1 MKDFGSIPR
10 HTLFI
15 EGIFT
20 RLGLGMR
27 AKLITLFIFIK
38 VLPLILLALVA
49 WGQSSKMGRDLKV
62 HTDELARTLDEALVK
77 TGDIAVHDAVEALDA
92 RATEDIERTTTDI
105 AGRVADF
112 LYTRD
117 ADLRFVASLKPD
129 AATYRSFVENL
140 RGNIVRQG
148 RWELSSDG
156 KKWVPVDTPP
166 QGPVIVSSI
175 KENDRSFN
183 YRQPEAFLY
192 ESRPLYT
199 EISFIGLDGKEKIKV
214 TTSPQMDAAL
224 KDVSIRSN
232 TYVKAEE
239 YFAALQKLRPGEI
252 YVSDV
257 IGAYVGSRVIGTY
270 TPETAAE
277 AGEEFRPEKSAYA
290 GMENP
295 LGERFKGI
303 VRWGMPVMEN
313 GKKIGYV
320 TLALDH
326 DHIMEFTNH
335 IIPTSQRYTELSD
348 ASEGNYA
355 FIWDHKGRSITHA
368 RHFSIAGYDPET
380 GDPQVPW
387 LEDRIYDAWQ
397 ASGKSYAEF
406 IKDVPTFV
414 DQSVNRKPAP
424 ELTRQ
429 GFVGLDCRYLNF
441 APQCTGWFDL
451 TREGGS
457 GSFVILWSGL
467 RKLTTAAAIPY
478 YTGQYAASKR
488 GFGFVAVGAGVDDFH
503 RPATNTKKVID
514 TLIRDTDKQL
524 DVIAAQT
531 QESINDNLY
540 ETATR
545 LGVSTGLMAIL
556 VILVAIWMAS
566 VFTRSIT
573 RLIAG
578 ISRFR
583 SGERHFRFNSPI
595 KDEMGILADS
605 FDDMADGIVD
615 SVQTPLVITDT
626 DRNIKYMNEQGL
638 KRLGK
643 RLEDVLG
650 QPYQK
655 YSLHDRPEDDP
666 ITALLEGG
674 ESPVYRS
681 AMGGYFQDKAGYLQ
695 DKEENAIGYVVTTT
709 DVTEIVSSQMRI
721 EEQRALLNT
730 IFSSSPDLIWY
741 KRADGTYLAVN
752 PRFASLAGL
761 TPGEVS
767 GKRAEDLFP
776 ADMAAGIA
784 ERDSKALE
792 QGTPYYAEETLRF
805 HDGHE
810 EIVDSVRTP
819 VRDIDGSWS
828 ILGVSRNVTRRV
840 ETAQR
845 LREVQLELRNAVRAA
860 NKANESKSDFLA
872 RMSHEIRTP
881 MNAIIGMTNI
891 VKRKLDKRAD
901 DADGLQSNITQ
912 IEVSSQHLL
921 GLLNDV
927 LDISKI
933 EAGKIELS
941 MEPFDLSRLIDAVGA
956 IIRPRCLEKNITF
969 SIVPDLGGHTVFI
982 SDPLR
987 LRQVLINLLGNA
999 VKFTPECGEVGLSVA
1014 RKEADG
1020 DRVLFEFAVR
1030 DNGIG
1035 INEAVRAKLFS
1046 PFEQGDKRISRQYGG
1061 TGLGLSISRNIVRM
1075 MGGDIDVESEE
1086 GKGSVFMFSLWLQ
1099 QADLPGRVEA
1109 GTADS
1114 AALSGKRILL
1124 VDDVAINRMIVV
1136 DLLSTVDV
1144 AIDEADD
1151 GAVALAMVAA
1161 SPEGYYSA
1169 ILMDVQMP
1177 NMDGYEAAVAI
1188 RALDRKDVITM
1199 PIIAMTA
1206 NAFREDVEKAFAS
1219 GMTGHMAKPLEF
1231 EKLVQTISEQIFGE
1245 APGE

>member
-1 MKDFGSIPR
+1 MKDFSTVPR
-10 HTLFI
+10 HRLII

-27 AKLITLFIFIK
+27 AKLITLFIVIK
-38 VLPLILLALVA
+38 VVPLILLALVA
-49 WGQSSKMGRDLKV
+49 WGQSSKMGKELQA
-62 HTDELARTLDEALVK
+62 HTDVLAKTLDAALIK
-77 TGDIAVHDAVEALDA
+77 TGDIAVHDAVAALDT

-105 AGRVADF
+105 ARRVADF

-117 ADLRFVASLKPD
+117 ADIRFVASLKPD
-129 AATYRSFVENL
+129 ASVYRAFVENL

-148 RWELSSDG
+148 KWELDPEG
-156 KKWVPVDTPP
+156 KRWVPSVIAP
-166 QGPVIVSSI
+166 QGAKMISSI
-175 KENDRSFN
+175 EENDRSFN
-183 YRQPEAFLY
+183 YRQPDPFTY
-192 ESRPLYT
+192 ESRPLYY
-199 EISFIGLDGKEKIKV
+199 EITFIDLDGKEKIKV
-214 TTSPQMDAAL
+214 TTSPRMNPEL
-224 KDVSIRSN
+224 KNVSRRAD
-232 TYVKAEE
+232 TYIKAEE
-239 YFAALQKLRPGEI
+239 YFRELEQLRPGDI

-257 IGAYVGSRVIGTY
+257 IGAYVGSRVIGIY
-270 TPETAAE
+270 TPAAAAK

-335 IIPTSQRYTELSD
+335 IIPTAQRYTELSD

-380 GDPQVPW
+380 GDPHVPW
-387 LEDRIYDAWQ
+387 LEDRIYNAWQ
-397 ASGKSYAEF
+397 TSGKPYAEF
-406 IKDVPTFV
+406 IKDEPTFV
-414 DQSVNRKPAP
+414 DQSVTKKPAP
-424 ELTRQ
+424 ELTKK

-478 YTGQYAASKR
+478 YTGQYAKSKR

-514 TLIRDTDKQL
+514 KLIQDTDQQL
-524 DVIAAQT
+524 EVIAAQT
-531 QESINDNLY
+531 QASIDGNLY

-545 LGVSTGLMAIL
+545 LSVSTCLMAIL
-556 VILVAIWMAS
+556 VIFIAIWMAS
-566 VFTRSIT
+566 AFTRSIT
-573 RLIAG
+573 KLIAG

-583 SGERHFRFNSPI
+583 SGERQFRFNSPI

-605 FDDMADGIVD
+605 LDDLADGIVD
-615 SVQTPLVITDT
+615 SVQAPLVITDT
-626 DRNIKYMNEQGL
+626 NRSIKYMNGQGL
-638 KRLGK
+638 ERLGK
-643 RLEDVLG
+643 TLPDVLG
-650 QPYQK
+650 KPYGEF
-655 YSLHDRPEDDP
+655 SFHAEADDDP
-666 ITALLEGG
+666 ITALLEGR
-674 ESPVYRS
+674 ESSVYHT
-681 AMGGYFQDKAGYLQ
+681 AQGGYFQDKAGYLQ
-695 DKEENAIGYVVTTT
+695 DKEGNTIGYLVTTA
-709 DVTEIVSSQMRI
+709 DVTEIVASQLRI
-721 EEQRALLNT
+721 EEQRSLLNT

-741 KRADGTYLAVN
+741 KRANGVYLAVN
-752 PRFASLAGL
+752 PRFAALAGM
-761 TPGEVS
+761 TPEEFRGT
-767 GKRAEDLFP
+767 RASDIFSSEE
-776 ADMAAGIA
+776 AAA
-784 ERDSKALE
+784 FMEHDRRAVE
-792 QGTPYYAEETLRF
+792 QGTPYYAEETLKF

-819 VRDIDGSWS
+819 VKDVDGTIC
-828 ILGVSRNVTRRV
+828 ILGVARNVTRRV
-840 ETAQR
+840 ETEQR
-845 LREVQLELRNAVRAA
+845 LREMQLELRNAVRAA

-881 MNAIIGMTNI
+881 MNAIIGMANI
-891 VKRKLDKRAD
+891 VKRKLDRRSED
-901 DADGLQSNITQ
+901 PDGLQSNVRQ

-921 GLLNDV
+921 GLLNDI

-941 MEPFDLSRLIDAVGA
+941 AEPFDLPRLIDAVGS
-956 IIRPRCLEKNITF
+956 IIRPRCMEKNIAFT
-969 SIVPDLGGHTVFI
+969 IAADLDGRCTFI
-982 SDPLR
+982 SDALR

-999 VKFTPECGEVGLSVA
+999 VKFTPECGTVEFSVTA
-1014 RKEADG
+1014 KE
-1020 DRVLFEFAVR
+1020 RSENKVFFEFTVK
-1030 DNGIG
+1030 DDGIG
-1035 INEAVRAKLFS
+1035 ISNAVKEKLFS
-1046 PFEQGDKRISRQYGG
+1046 PFEQGDRRISRQYGG
-1061 TGLGLSISRNIVRM
+1061 TGLGLSISRNIVRL
-1075 MGGDIDVESEE
+1075 MGGDITVESVE
-1086 GKGSVFMFSLWLQ
+1086 GCGSTFSFGLWLPEAEVPGNVEVH
-1099 QADLPGRVEA
+1099 ADDRNILC
-1109 GTADS
+1109 
-1114 AALSGKRILL
+1114 GKRILL

-1136 DLLSTVDV
+1136 DLLDAIDLTV
-1144 AIDEADD
+1144 DEADD
-1151 GAVALAMVAA
+1151 GAVALDMVAK

-1177 NMDGYEAAVAI
+1177 NMDGYEASIAI
-1188 RALDRKDVITM
+1188 RALGRKDVLTM

-1231 EKLVQTISEQIFGE
+1231 EKLVQTISEQIL
-1245 APGE
+1245 AAKAR